1 MNTKQREQHW
11 SGILCEQSESGLT
24 KQALCVRRQI
34 NAATFYY
41 WQRRLQDKE
50 ESVSAGFQQLKPLVG
65 HELSIRIGSTDMIL
79 RSSSPDTL
87 AQVIKALADA

>member
-11 SGILCEQSESGLT
+11 SGILCEQSESGLS
-24 KQALCVRRQI
+24 KQAFCASRQI

-65 HELSIRIGSTDMIL
+65 HELSVYSGMSDPLIPG
-79 RSSSPDTL
+79 
-87 AQVIKALADA
+87 V